1 MKIGFIGLGIMG
13 SRMAANLLKG
23 GHKLKVYNRT
33 LSKAEALVEKGAK
46 LSHSA
51 KEAADNVDVLF
62 TMLSTPDSVKSIALG
77 KKGFLT
83 SMKRNSIWVDCS
95 TVNPSFSRE
104 IAKIAEEK
112 GIRFIDAPVAGTK
125 QPAEKGELIILTGG
139 NKNDIEEVTP
149 LLNLMGKKII
159 YAGETGM
166 GTSLKMVINLMLASA
181 MEVFSEALTLGESLG
196 FTKEKLYDVLIG
208 GPVTAP
214 FLAGKTEKIN
224 KLSFE
229 ADFPLQLM
237 LKDMQLIEQ
246 TAKENNINLPAADS
260 IKEIYSEAVKNG
272 FGHKDFSAIYSF
284 LQNKSK
290 T

>member
-1 MKIGFIGLGIMG
+1 MQIGFIGLGIMG

-33 LSKAEALVEKGAK
+33 LSKAEELVKKGAE
-46 LSHSA
+46 LSHSS

-62 TMLSTPDSVKSIALG
+62 TMLSNPDAVKDAALG
-77 KKGFLT
+77 EKGFLT
-83 SMKRNSIWVDCS
+83 SMKKNSIWVDCS
-95 TVNPSFSRE
+95 TVNPSFSKE
-104 IAKIAEEK
+104 MTKEANEK

-125 QPAEKGELIILTGG
+125 LPAEKGELIIIVGG
-139 NKNDIEEVTP
+139 NKNDIEEITP

-159 YAGETGM
+159 YAGDNGM

-181 MEVFSEALTLGESLG
+181 MEVFSEALILGETLG

-214 FLAGKTEKIN
+214 FLAGKKNKID
-224 KLSFE
+224 KLNFE

-237 LKDMQLIEQ
+237 LKDMQLIGQ

-272 FGHKDFSAIYSF
+272 FGDKDFSVIYSF
-284 LQNKSK
+284 LQIKSK
-290 T
+290 S

>member
-224 KLSFE
+224 KLNFE

>member
-246 TAKENNINLPAADS
+246 TVKENNINLPAADS